1 MMSEKAL
8 LIAKEE
14 ILRVI
19 QANRHKLSY
28 EEAVELAEQLLVA
41 IDWDNPALMHKGIE
55 WITLFYLNQPVSV

>member
-19 QANRHKLSY
+19 QANRPKLSY
-28 EEAVELAEQLLVA
+28 EEAVELAEQLLEA

>member
-19 QANRHKLSY
+19 QANRPKLSY
-28 EEAVELAEQLLVA
+28 EEAVELAEQLLET

-55 WITLFYLNQPVSV
+55 WITLFYLNQLVSA

>member
-1 MMSEKAL
+1 MNQKSL

-19 QANRHKLSY
+19 QTNRPKLSY
-28 EEAVELAEQLLVA
+28 EEAVELAEQLLET

-55 WITLFYLNQPVSV
+55 WITLFYLNQPVSA